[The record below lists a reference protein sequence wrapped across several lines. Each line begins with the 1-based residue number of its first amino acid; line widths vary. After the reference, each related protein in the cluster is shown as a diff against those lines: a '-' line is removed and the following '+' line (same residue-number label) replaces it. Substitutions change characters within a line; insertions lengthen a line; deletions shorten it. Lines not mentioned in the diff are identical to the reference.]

1 MFRGLCSE
9 GADPI
14 KLLEE
19 RESLMTIFPQIFAHT
34 LKKDIACYSL
44 DPKTRYR
51 GLNMLKPRLDVT
63 QLYDS
68 DTHPT
73 TESMPM
79 VGRVGKQ

>member
-19 RESLMTIFPQIFAHT
+19 RESILTIFPQIFAHT
-34 LKKDIACYSL
+34 LQKDIAHYSI

-51 GLNMLKPRLDVT
+51 GLNLLKPRMDVT

-68 DTHPT
+68 DSHPAT
-73 TESMPM
+73 ASMPM
-79 VGRVGKQ
+79 VGRVGKC